1 MKLRRNRTRK
11 FRNFWRNERKNTQ
24 RGQKWPDWKKDV
36 RVARY
41 VSLLK

>member
-11 FRNFWRNERKNTQ
+11 FRSLLRNERKNAQ

-36 RVARY
+36 RVAKY